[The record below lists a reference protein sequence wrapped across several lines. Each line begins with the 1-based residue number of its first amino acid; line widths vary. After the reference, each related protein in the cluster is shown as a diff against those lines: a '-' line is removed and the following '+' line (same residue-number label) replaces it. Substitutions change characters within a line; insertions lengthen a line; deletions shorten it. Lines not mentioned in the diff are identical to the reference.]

1 MTDPHMIPFAA
12 YESAQERNSRTLKNL
27 FACWAIS
34 IIMVAMALCTLLA
47 VSLSY
52 EYETVTETTEVAQD
66 ADNYG
71 SNYYAGGDMNSDST
85 PDDQGY

>member
-1 MTDPHMIPFAA
+1 
-12 YESAQERNSRTLKNL
+12 
-27 FACWAIS
+27 
-34 IIMVAMALCTLLA
+34 MVAMALCTLLV

-52 EYETVTETTEVAQD
+52 EHETVTETTEVAQD

-71 SNYYAGGDMNSDST
+71 SSYYAGGDMNSDST

>member
-1 MTDPHMIPFAA
+1 M
-12 YESAQERNSRTLKNL
+12 KNL

-52 EYETVTETTEVAQD
+52 EHETVTETTEVAQD

-71 SNYYAGGDMNSDST
+71 SSYYAGGDMNSDST